1 MSKERIPDP
10 PALGQRDIYGAASS
24 TEANRDAV
32 SLSDRDFHGWKTEEM
47 LKRREWRTAE
57 KIHAERKPCPPVQG
71 QPAVKHF
78 FHVFLSSELRF
89 CRNTTDKQNANV
101 DLDREK
107 IWPK

>member
-1 MSKERIPDP
+1 MV
-10 PALGQRDIYGAASS
+10 QRQAPKP
-24 TEANRDAV
+24 TEMQCPFQTEI
-32 SLSDRDFHGWKTEEM
+32 SHGWKTEEM

-89 CRNTTDKQNANV
+89 CRNTTDKQNVNV